1 MLRLRSDAP
10 SAPTSLAAGRG
21 RREVSYCDP
30 EDPLARRFLIGTIE
44 RLTGQ
49 PKLQRIYD
57 DYMLRRDAEDNF
69 WQSAVEYLRLSIRY
83 DADTLA
89 AIPKTGPLIVI
100 ANHPFGVL
108 DGIAAGYL
116 TTRIRS
122 DMKLMAHAALGRA
135 TALRPYLIPIEF
147 DGASSA
153 LRSNVAAKRAALEH
167 LRDGGSLVIFPAGR
181 VSTAR
186 NVLGTAV
193 DDPWKLFAGKLIE
206 MSGATVVP
214 VFFAGQNGM
223 MFHLVSRFSEAM
235 REALLLREVAR
246 RMGDE
251 IVACIGTPLSS
262 ESLQG
267 FANRQALL
275 DYLRGEVYAM
285 GRVML
290 SGPQRGPEFREV

>member
-1 MLRLRSDAP
+1 MLHPRSDAP
-10 SAPTSLAAGRG
+10 PATSTAASRRA
-21 RREVSYCDP
+21 RREVTYCDP
-30 EDPLARRFLIGTIE
+30 DDPFARRLLIGAIE

-49 PKLQRIYD
+49 PRLQRIYD
-57 DYMLRRDAEDNF
+57 DYMQSRNTEDNF

-83 DADTLA
+83 DVDTLA
-89 AIPKTGPLIVI
+89 AVPKSGPLIMI

-116 TTRIRS
+116 TTRVRS
-122 DMKLMAHAALGRA
+122 DMKLLAPAALGRA

-153 LRSNVAAKRAALEH
+153 LRSNVTAKRAALDH

-223 MFHLVSRFSEAM
+223 MFHLVSKFSEAM

-251 IVACIGTPLSS
+251 IVACIGAPLSS

-267 FANRQALL
+267 FDSRQALL
-275 DYLRGEVYAM
+275 DYLRDEVYAM

-290 SGPQRGPEFREV
+290 SGPGRARSLGG